1 MFAPN
6 AIKWLVLL
14 NIWFQC
20 YNFKLYVQ
28 TVPRF
33 RDWTGMWTN
42 THPAQD
48 RPTLYCPGSS
58 TIIMHLACKTAC
70 LNDVAEQPLK
80 WCTAADTW
88 QCRLRIFYNSP
99 LPIIFSFNFTSLFVI
114 LWSLDHLRDCL
125 IIWIICDFLSSL
137 FPHH

>member
-1 MFAPN
+1 MCAPN
-6 AIKWLVLL
+6 AIKWLDLM

-20 YNFKLYVQ
+20 YNFILYRQ
-28 TVPRF
+28 YRPRF
-33 RDWTGMWTN
+33 RDWTYVDQHT
-42 THPAQD
+42 
-48 RPTLYCPGSS
+48 SS
-58 TIIMHLACKTAC
+58 TGPAHTVLSWQFNDYNAFSLQAVTAC

-125 IIWIICDFLSSL
+125 IIWIICDCLSSL
-137 FPHH
+137 FL